1 MDYPKTITDLIAC
14 FKKLPGV
21 GEKTAERYAL
31 SILNSDLE
39 FTDMFSDTLRNVKTK
54 IKRCSICN
62 NYSEE
67 TEAGPQSCHLI
78 WQFSLRPRTCHD
90 FHGAG
95 SSAREVP
102 Q

>member
-1 MDYPKTITDLIAC
+1 MDYPKTIKDLIAC

-67 TEAGPQSCHLI
+67 EICPICNDKSRDNNVICVVEEPKNVI
-78 WQFSLRPRTCHD
+78 IFEKICN
-90 FHGAG
+90 
-95 SSAREVP
+95 
-102 Q
+102 